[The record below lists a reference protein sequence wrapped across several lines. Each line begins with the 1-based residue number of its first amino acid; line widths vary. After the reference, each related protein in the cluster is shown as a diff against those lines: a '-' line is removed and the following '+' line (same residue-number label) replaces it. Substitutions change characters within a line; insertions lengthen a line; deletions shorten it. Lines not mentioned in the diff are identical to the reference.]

1 MGAPWRSNCYCGGVS
16 LSQAIAELEGE
27 ALVRAVPREHTRLV
41 VVRHGNDWRVGF
53 RLTHNKPGP
62 WEMVEF
68 GALYTGAGAA
78 TAEMLRR
85 LPLGALLR
93 QARGLVSHPFDDR
106 PVEDPKKIKIV
117 DLLEMA
123 LAPFLVDGRGR
134 QKRTDEDFA
143 RLAWEYV
150 LLVHEGDPSPAKTLS
165 ERLGGSAAV
174 WANRIS
180 EARRRGL
187 LTSPEPGEAGGHL
200 TDKAEALLGH
210 PFDDPEDD

>member
-1 MGAPWRSNCYCGGVS
+1 MVH
-16 LSQAIAELEGE
+16 Q
-27 ALVRAVPREHTRLV
+27 VPGKTDRIV
-41 VVRHGNDWRVGF
+41 VLRHDDWRVGF
-53 RLTHNKPGP
+53 RLMHRRPGP

-68 GALYTGAGAA
+68 SALYTGKGST
-78 TAEMLRR
+78 TAEELRR

-93 QARGLVSHPFDDR
+93 RARGLVSGSVDQGPAATSGR
-106 PVEDPKKIKIV
+106 LRIV
-117 DLLEMA
+117 DLDRA
-123 LAPFLVDGRGR
+123 NLAAFLVDGRGR

-150 LLVHEGDPSPAKTLS
+150 LLVNEGDPSPAKTLS

-187 LTSPEPGEAGGHL
+187 LTTPQPGEAGGQL
-200 TDKAEALLGH
+200 TDNGEALMGYPFGH
-210 PFDDPEDD
+210 PDED